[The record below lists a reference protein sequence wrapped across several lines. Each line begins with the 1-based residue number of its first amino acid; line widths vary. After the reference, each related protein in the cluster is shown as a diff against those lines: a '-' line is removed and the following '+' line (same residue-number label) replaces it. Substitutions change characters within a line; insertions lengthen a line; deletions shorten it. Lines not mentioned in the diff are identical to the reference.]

1 MIWRI
6 GWPGGVVW
14 LVLPSFR
21 AFVLLESPQ
30 FESLSTF
37 EEAGSERETI
47 SMRGKFGGVA
57 NTDS

>member
-6 GWPGGVVW
+6 GWPGSVVW

-21 AFVLLESPQ
+21 AFGFLES
-30 FESLSTF
+30 FRLSVRIP
-37 EEAGSERETI
+37 ELLRGGKRETI
-47 SMRGKFGGVA
+47 SMRGEFGGVA